1 MHMDDSAIRSAADGM
16 TVDADGRLYVA
27 TELGLQVCDQAG
39 RVIGI
44 IPKPQDRWLSNAV
57 FAGPNF
63 NLLCV
68 TCSDKVYVRRTKVRG
83 VLSWQPPIK
92 PPAPRL

>member
-1 MHMDDSAIRSAADGM
+1 M
-16 TVDADGRLYVA
+16 TVDADGKLYVA

-44 IPKPQDRWLSNAV
+44 ISKPQDRWLSNAV
-57 FAGPNF
+57 FAGPAF

-83 VLSWQPPIK
+83 AISWQPPFK
-92 PPAPRL
+92 PAPPRL